1 MPISKNQWERLQ
13 ALASLLRQGAGVNH
27 ENFKIYM
34 QFENPEYSISPR
46 TFNRDINTLRKLGAD
61 IVYRQKYKRFE
72 LRNREWRISTPVEVS
87 NVKSLLLSERVSRN
101 FFPSQFK
108 KELRETVDSILQQH
122 DIDVPDETNLF
133 DFQVIIPQF
142 LPQIDSEVFRQVYQ
156 AWENSNYLK
165 IDYCSI
171 KGHNSSKLIVP
182 RIFAW
187 DNGCWYVKG
196 YVAKEDDIA
205 LNLPWDIRI
214 FALHRIKNAEIKGKF
229 IPDEEDRARFKGKD
243 LFNFKKCDEVEIE
256 FFRPEADR
264 IKERFASDTDAII
277 AQDENSVTIRLKDVS
292 EYTVFPLIFQA
303 MGNVRVI
310 KPVELQD
317 SLRKVAQNIF
327 DKMK

>member
-1 MPISKNQWERLQ
+1 MPISKNQWGRLL
-13 ALASLLRQGAGVNH
+13 ALASLLRKGAGVNYKS
-27 ENFKIYM
+27 FKEYM
-34 QFENPEYSISPR
+34 LIENPGDDVSSR
-46 TFNRDINTLRKLGAD
+46 TFSRDIETLRKLGAD
-61 IVYRQKYKRFE
+61 IVYRQKYKSFE
-72 LRNREWRISTPVEVS
+72 LKNREWNISTPVEVA
-87 NVKSLLLSERVSRN
+87 NIKSLLLSERVSRS
-101 FFPSQFK
+101 FLPAEIR

-122 DIDVPDETNLF
+122 DTDIPEDTSIF
-133 DFQVIIPQF
+133 DFQVIIPKF
-142 LPQIDSEVFRQVYQ
+142 LPQTDSEIFRQVYQ

-196 YVAKEDDIA
+196 YVAKEDNIA
-205 LNLPWDIRI
+205 LDPPWDIRI
-214 FALHRIKNAEIKGKF
+214 FALHRIQKAEIIGKF
-229 IPDEEDRARFKGKD
+229 IPDEEDRARFKDRD
-243 LFNFKKCDEVEIE
+243 LFNFKKFEEVEIE

-264 IKERFASDTDAII
+264 IKERFTSDTDAII
-277 AQDENSVTIRLKDVS
+277 AQGENSVTIRLTDVS